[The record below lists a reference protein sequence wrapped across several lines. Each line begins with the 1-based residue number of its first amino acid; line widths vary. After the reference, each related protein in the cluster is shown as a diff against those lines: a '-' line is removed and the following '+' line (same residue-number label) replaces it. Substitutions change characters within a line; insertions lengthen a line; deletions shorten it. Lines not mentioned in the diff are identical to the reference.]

1 MAIVRKLIDWNQ
13 CLFLSKEWK
22 SQILLDLIFSFLF
35 STFIVMTSNDWY
47 YNANIPEGR
56 SNTYLPDK
64 NKFNIYY
71 LDEF

>member
-1 MAIVRKLIDWNQ
+1 
-13 CLFLSKEWK
+13 
-22 SQILLDLIFSFLF
+22 
-35 STFIVMTSNDWY
+35 MTSNDWY